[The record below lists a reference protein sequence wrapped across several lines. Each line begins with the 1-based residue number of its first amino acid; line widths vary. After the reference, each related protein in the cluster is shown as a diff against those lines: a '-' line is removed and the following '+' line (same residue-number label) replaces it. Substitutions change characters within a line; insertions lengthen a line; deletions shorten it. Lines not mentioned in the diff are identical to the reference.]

1 MTHGAAQFSRPVL
14 PVGAGPDLI
23 RVGPGPRALRAAVSV
38 PGSKYEANRLLI
50 AAALTDGE
58 TRLSGLPDNED
69 IAAAV
74 AAIRALGCRVRAEAE
89 TLVIR
94 GLPTEE
100 GDGDDPVTV
109 DVGESG
115 TLFRFL
121 TATAATVPRP
131 VTIRGRGRIHERP
144 ILGLVRALEALG
156 GRIQTTGGFAPLAVS
171 SGTLAGGR
179 VRIAAAETSQF
190 ASALLL
196 AAPRSR
202 ASLAV
207 EVVGPAA
214 STSYL
219 DLTVR
224 VMERCGVRVERD
236 EGPRFRV
243 PAGSRYRPGARR
255 VSGDWTTATYF
266 LAAAAL
272 GSGPDGAPGHVE
284 VGGLDPDS
292 PQGER
297 RFPALLR
304 RMGCKVVEETG
315 ESGFRVRVTG
325 TDSLLGADLDMG
337 SLPDAVPTLAALAPF
352 AHTPTRITGIA
363 HLRLKESDRIEA
375 LAAGLRALG
384 AGVETGDDSLTIQPS
399 RMQGGVIEPEGD
411 HRIAMGLALIG
422 LRIPGVR
429 VRSPGVVSKSF
440 PGFWTALGGLGASVV
455 GEGAVP

>member
-1 MTHGAAQFSRPVL
+1 MERPSSPGQFSRW
-14 PVGAGPDLI
+14 GRGPDMI
-23 RVGPGPRALRAAVSV
+23 RVGPASRAVRARVSV
-38 PGSKYEANRLLI
+38 PGSKYEANRLLV

-58 TRLSGLPDNED
+58 TRLAGLPDNED
-69 IAAAV
+69 IAAAIT
-74 AAIRALGCRVRAEAE
+74 AIRTLGCRVRRDGDF
-89 TLVIR
+89 LVIR
-94 GLPTEE
+94 GLR
-100 GDGDDPVTV
+100 DDKSGKPGEPVTL

-121 TATAATVPRP
+121 TAAAATVPSP
-131 VTIRGRGRIHERP
+131 VTIRGRGRIGERP
-144 ILGLVRALEALG
+144 ILGLVRALERLG
-156 GRIQTTGGFAPLAVS
+156 ARIETTGGFAPLTVS

-196 AAPRSR
+196 AAPRSG
-202 ASLAV
+202 ASLEV
-207 EVVGPAA
+207 EVVGPAV

-224 VMERCGVRVERD
+224 VMGRCGVRVERGG
-236 EGPRFRV
+236 GPRFRA
-243 PAGSRYRPGARR
+243 PAGSRYRPGTRR

-272 GSGPDGAPGHVE
+272 GNGPDGTPGQVE
-284 VGGLDPDS
+284 VRGLDPDS

-297 RFPALLR
+297 RFPSLLR
-304 RMGCKVVEETG
+304 RMGCGIVEETG
-315 ESGFRVRVTG
+315 EGGFRVRV
-325 TDSLLGADLDMG
+325 LGAGRLVGVEEDMG

-352 AHTPTRITGIA
+352 ARTPTRITGIA

-375 LAAGLRALG
+375 LAAGLRVLG
-384 AGVETGDDSLTIQPS
+384 ASVETGSDSLTIRPS
-399 RMQGGVIEPEGD
+399 RMRGGVIEPEGD

-429 VRSPGVVSKSF
+429 VRSPGVVRKSF
-440 PGFWTALGGLGASVV
+440 PGFWNALSGLAASVAC
-455 GEGAVP
+455 ESAAP

>member
-1 MTHGAAQFSRPVL
+1 M
-14 PVGAGPDLI
+14 I
-23 RVGPGPRALRAAVSV
+23 RVGPGPRAVRAAVSV
-38 PGSKYEANRLLI
+38 PGSKYEANRLLV

-69 IAAAV
+69 IAAAI
-74 AAIRALGCRVRAEAE
+74 AAIRALGCRVRPDGG
-89 TLVIR
+89 TLAIR
-94 GLPTEE
+94 GLPARPVNAVLRDQQNA
-100 GDGDDPVTV
+100 GGDDPVTV

-121 TATAATVPRP
+121 TAAAATLPRP
-131 VTIRGRGRIHERP
+131 VTLRGRARIHERP

-156 GRIQTTGGFAPLAVS
+156 GRIQTTGGFAPLTVS

-236 EGPRFRV
+236 EGLRFRA

-272 GSGPDGAPGHVE
+272 GSGPDGAPGQVE

-297 RFPALLR
+297 RFPSLLR
-304 RMGCKVVEETG
+304 RMGCEVAEEMG
-315 ESGFRVRVTG
+315 EGGFRVRVTG
-325 TDSLLGADLDMG
+325 TESLLGADLDMG

-352 AHTPTRITGIA
+352 ARTPTRITGIA
-363 HLRLKESDRIEA
+363 HLRLKESDRIKA
-375 LAAGLRALG
+375 LAAGLTALG
-384 AGVETGDDSLTIQPS
+384 ARVETGEDSLAIWPS
-399 RMQGGVIEPEGD
+399 RLRGGAIEPCGD

-429 VRSPGVVSKSF
+429 VRSPGVVRKSF
-440 PGFWTALGGLGASVV
+440 PGFWNALSGLGASVAR
-455 GEGAVP
+455 ESAVP